1 MKWQNFHFDIAGSD
15 SLSEISK
22 KKWRNG
28 GRCDTF
34 EKEEAQRDSVYQ
46 SIHLTRG
53 TALVIYKS
61 QQQRSSISQEQRSI
75 PKIVLPKTPHGT
87 VADLR
92 RVAEEVVAPAVVG
105 PDEAKPFVV
114 PGDADAR
121 LARAALAAEL
131 AALGRA
137 AATAGVA
144 RARAAGPARRAA
156 RARARLVAARGRAIS
171 HVWLL

>member
-1 MKWQNFHFDIAGSD
+1 MK
-15 SLSEISK
+15 
-22 KKWRNG
+22 
-28 GRCDTF
+28 
-34 EKEEAQRDSVYQ
+34 
-46 SIHLTRG
+46 
-53 TALVIYKS
+53 
-61 QQQRSSISQEQRSI
+61 
-75 PKIVLPKTPHGT
+75 T

-137 AATAGVA
+137 AGVA
-144 RARAAGPARRAA
+144 RAGAAGPARRGA
-156 RARARLVAARGRAIS
+156 RARARLFSARRGAVGHLLCCAAG
-171 HVWLL
+171 